1 MRKIAIMLLPGL
13 LLCSC
18 ASSKRRHLGT
28 WDATGIGQDR
38 FTVNFI
44 DKTAVEMTT
53 PDGTFAGEYVIDYTQ
68 EPIRLDVMWDS
79 KSMKCIMEFLGDDSF
94 KVIGEDDPEKL
105 RPISFNPVE
114 DVVIFDKRPKKK

>member
-28 WDATGIGQDR
+28 WDATGIGQDQ
-38 FTVNFI
+38 FTVKFI
-44 DKTAVEMTT
+44 DKTAVEVTT

-68 EPIRLDVMWDS
+68 TPIRLDVTWDD
-79 KSMKCIMEFLGDDSF
+79 KTVKCIMEFLDDDSF
-94 KVIGEDDPEKL
+94 KVIGEDEPAKL
-105 RPISFNPVE
+105 RPLSFNPVE
-114 DVVIFDKRPKKK
+114 DVVVFEKRQKKE

>member
-1 MRKIAIMLLPGL
+1 M
-13 LLCSC
+13 
-18 ASSKRRHLGT
+18 
-28 WDATGIGQDR
+28 WDATGIGQDQ

-68 EPIRLDVMWDS
+68 TPIRLDVTWDG
-79 KSMKCIMEFLGDDSF
+79 KSMKCIMEFLGNDSF
-94 KVIGEDDPEKL
+94 KVIGEDDPDKL
-105 RPISFNPVE
+105 RPLSFNPVE